1 MELEALWAAGKGP
14 APAGIALLNAELQ
27 AGDKTAAAATVEHLL
42 ARDDVNDAWL
52 QLAADALEKAHL
64 TEWLARVEE
73 RMAQINPLNE
83 QNSLL
88 LARTLRQLGR
98 KDAARSTLDLL
109 ALRATL
115 SDDTATQREGVSEE
129 LAAKVAGAFIEAG
142 DLERARTMF
151 AQAMR
156 SDPFA
161 RNYPTLLQYAQLQT
175 RMGDAE
181 EAKNTL
187 RVAFA
192 NPANHTFDA
201 IIDWMAATGHLD
213 RFETESDDFELP
225 PARVTELRRALFA
238 RFAKSGQVASACALL
253 EEHPDLLRDEMI
265 GSLRSMAGKN
275 RDFAAVAEVLEKLAA
290 LGAPEASSGLAQL
303 YGDWGQAEA
312 AEHPEAALAHLRK
325 AHDLRPELAEVALNL
340 SALQMTRGD
349 RQSAVETLESFLAV
363 AKNPAEIEKVRA
375 QLAKLKTGG

>member
-1 MELEALWAAGKGP
+1 M
-14 APAGIALLNAELQ
+14 
-27 AGDKTAAAATVEHLL
+27 
-42 ARDDVNDAWL
+42 AR
-52 QLAADALEKAHL
+52 
-64 TEWLARVEE
+64 
-73 RMAQINPLNE
+73 INPLNE

-98 KDAARSTLDLL
+98 KDAARATLDLL

-115 SDDTATQREGVSEE
+115 SDDTATRREGVSEE
-129 LAAKVAGAFIEAG
+129 LAAKVAGAYIEAG
-142 DLERARTMF
+142 DMDRARALF

-156 SDPFA
+156 ADPFA

-187 RVAFA
+187 RVAFT

-213 RFETESDDFELP
+213 RFETESLDFGLP

-238 RFAKSGQVASACALL
+238 YFAKSGQVANACALL
-253 EEHPDLLRDEMI
+253 EAHPDLLRNDMI
-265 GSLRSMAGKN
+265 GSLRAMAGKN

-290 LGAPEASSGLAQL
+290 LGAPEASSGLAQV

-312 AEHPEAALAHLRK
+312 AEHPDAALAHLRK
-325 AHDLRPELAEVALNL
+325 AHDLRPELAEVALRL

-349 RQSAVETLESFLAV
+349 RQSAVQTLESFLAV
-363 AKNPAEIEKVRA
+363 ARNPAEIEKVRA